1 MKIAYVK
8 IRKDKDP
15 VLQMLR
21 QILPEDTVICADIS
35 TFVGSAFQR
44 TKIGD
49 AIRKDHPG
57 LLIAYGEAA
66 ALLMDISIG
75 IPTIVIDPIID
86 NNESLLDSCE
96 ESIRPFVVQT
106 GTPSESMNA
115 DALLKTIKPIIE
127 AMREDILNNEAMLE
141 NLIELAFVKTE
152 ESPKDFDGNDNITD
166 NLRKHRDTVVL
177 SQKACPDC
185 GEHMIE
191 FFVCS
196 PPETWTRLCG
206 RAGRL
211 TYCPNCKTQHG
222 FCLLFMN

>member
-8 IRKDKDP
+8 ARKDKDP

-21 QILPEDTVICADIS
+21 QILPEDCIICADIS
-35 TFVGSAFQR
+35 TFIGSAFQR

-49 AIRKDHPG
+49 AIRMGHPG
-57 LLIAYGEAA
+57 LLIAYGETADV
-66 ALLMDISIG
+66 LMDISIE
-75 IPTIVIDPIID
+75 ITTIVIDPIIY
-86 NNESLLDSCE
+86 NNEVPLDSYE

-106 GTPSESMNA
+106 GTSLESMNA
-115 DALLKTIKPIIE
+115 DALLKSIKPIIE
-127 AMREDILNNEAMLE
+127 AMREDIQNNEAMLE
-141 NLIELAFVKTE
+141 NLIELALVKTK

-177 SQKACPDC
+177 SQKGCPDC

-196 PPETWTRLCG
+196 PPETWARLYG